1 MIPHAT
7 RIRGWVD
14 DRKQVVRLTF
24 LEDPSSETAV
34 AQVALSAGD
43 AVSLRDMLTRMLELP
58 DEKQIN

>member
-14 DRKQVVRLTF
+14 DRKQVVRLIF
-24 LEDPSSETAV
+24 LEDDVSKTSV

-43 AVSLRDMLTRMLELP
+43 ALELRNMLTRMLEPP